1 MRTPFLLALSA
12 VVLLAGCASKSS
24 TPGGPQRVS
33 IQVTDKGF
41 VPAVVEVQAG
51 SPVTLVVKR
60 TESRTCATELV
71 LKEHGIN
78 QPLPLNEEVEV
89 TFTPTQSGDLVYA
102 CAMDMYR
109 GTIRVK

>member
-1 MRTPFLLALSA
+1 MRTMLTLALFA
-12 VVLLAGCASKSS
+12 AVLLAGCASKSA

-41 VPAVVEVQAG
+41 QPAVVNVHAG

-78 QPLPLNEEVEV
+78 QPLPLNEEVEI
-89 TFTPTQSGDLVYA
+89 TFTPEHAGELTYA
-102 CAMDMYR
+102 CGMDMYH
-109 GTIRVK
+109 GTIRVQ